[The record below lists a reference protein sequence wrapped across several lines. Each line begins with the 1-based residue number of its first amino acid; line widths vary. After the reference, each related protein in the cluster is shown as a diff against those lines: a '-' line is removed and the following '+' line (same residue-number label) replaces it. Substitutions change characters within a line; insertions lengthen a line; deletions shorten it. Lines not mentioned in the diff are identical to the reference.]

1 MEQVLKYV
9 TVFGGSMFKF
19 IFGIVTGEATG
30 MPVWLTVVLTVA
42 GMMTSVVVFSHLG
55 MEIRRRWMLRFRKVR
70 PRFTRS
76 NRRMVAIWSR
86 YGLGGVAFLTPLL
99 FSPIVGTI
107 LALSFGESPKRIV
120 GAMFLSAI
128 FWGTALT
135 VGLHLFRHQFIS

>member
-30 MPVWLTVVLTVA
+30 MPWWLTTVLTVA

-55 MEIRRRWMLRFRKVR
+55 IEIRRRWMERFRKVR
-70 PRFTRS
+70 PRFTRR

-86 YGLGGVAFLTPLL
+86 YGLGGVAFMTPLL

-107 LALSFGESPKRIV
+107 LAVSFGESPRRIM
-120 GAMFLSAI
+120 GAMFLSAV

-135 VGLHLFRHQFIS
+135 VGIHLFRNHVIG